1 MATTGNSCGHV
12 CGSEQN
18 VQALKVSDKKQTPI
32 TEQKWRTLLY
42 REPSINA
49 SYQVSIHMAKR
60 FQRRRFF

>member
-1 MATTGNSCGHV
+1 MAAMFVDRNKMLKL
-12 CGSEQN
+12 
-18 VQALKVSDKKQTPI
+18 LKVSDKKQTPI